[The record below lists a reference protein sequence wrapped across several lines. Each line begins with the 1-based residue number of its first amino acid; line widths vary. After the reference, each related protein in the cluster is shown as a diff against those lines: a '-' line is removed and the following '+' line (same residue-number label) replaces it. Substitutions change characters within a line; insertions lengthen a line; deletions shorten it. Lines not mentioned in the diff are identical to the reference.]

1 MEIINFLLKIIP
13 ILGIIPFLKAIWEYI
28 RDIKWKKSEFLSK
41 EIKEFQIDENVRI
54 VFQLLDW
61 NTRKIKIKSTEY
73 NISDYDL
80 ISALQTHNKKS
91 KFSIKE
97 SELRDIFDEFFDKL
111 STFNIYI
118 NNGLIS
124 EEELYEYI
132 GYYVNILTSKNKKP
146 QLLIDT
152 FDEYIRFYEFKNVS
166 ELIERFKKRS

>member
-132 GYYVNILTSKNKKP
+132 GYYVNILTSENKKP

-166 ELIERFKKRS
+166 ELIKKFKKRI

>member
-41 EIKEFQIDENVRI
+41 EIKESQIDENVRI

-61 NTRKIKIKSTEY
+61 NTRKIKLKSTEY

-80 ISALQTHNKKS
+80 ISSLQTHNNKS

-97 SELRDIFDEFFDKL
+97 AELRDIFDEFFDKL
-111 STFNIYI
+111 STFNMYI

-124 EEELYEYI
+124 EKELYEYI
-132 GYYVNILTSKNKKP
+132 GYYVNILTSENKKP
-146 QLLIDT
+146 KLLIDT
-152 FDEYIRFYEFKNVS
+152 FNEYIQFYEFKNVS

>member
-61 NTRKIKIKSTEY
+61 NTRKIKLKSTEY

-166 ELIERFKKRS
+166 ELIKKFKKRI